1 MKKLDLQ
8 TKIIIGLASGIAA
21 GFAFNFAGGA
31 NNEILS
37 AWVFPLLTFV
47 GDLFIRLIRM
57 CVVPLVFF
65 SIAEGV
71 ANLGDVGK
79 LRSIGVKTFAYIIV
93 TGIISAGL
101 GVFLGSIFKP
111 GVGAVLDLG
120 NSVTSITVETPNLYG
135 VLLGFFAINPFEA
148 LANANMMPIITFSV
162 FCGCAMLLA
171 GERGNAVKE
180 AFGNFTAVV
189 GRIVDIVL
197 KITPYGA
204 FALIAGTIGKFG
216 AALLGPMLKFF
227 VLDWVGLIFIQAILF
242 NLILLVLAKANPLKF
257 WKRAVEPWII
267 AFTTGSSNSALPVNM
282 RLADEMGIPNE
293 ISAFVLPIGATANM
307 NGICCYLGL
316 LAVFAAQIYNI
327 PLSFSM
333 LAYIAF
339 ECVVL
344 AIGTAAVPSGG
355 VIMATTLFTVLGF
368 PLEIVDIVAGAYK
381 IIDGIHTATNSI
393 GDLVV
398 STAVAAREGVL
409 DMEKYNDLTQSQ
421 LCGAEDPEAV
431 LNG

>member
-1 MKKLDLQ
+1 
-8 TKIIIGLASGIAA
+8 
-21 GFAFNFAGGA
+21 
-31 NNEILS
+31 
-37 AWVFPLLTFV
+37 
-47 GDLFIRLIRM
+47 
-57 CVVPLVFF
+57 
-65 SIAEGV
+65 
-71 ANLGDVGK
+71 
-79 LRSIGVKTFAYIIV
+79 
-93 TGIISAGL
+93 
-101 GVFLGSIFKP
+101 
-111 GVGAVLDLG
+111 
-120 NSVTSITVETPNLYG
+120 
-135 VLLGFFAINPFEA
+135 
-148 LANANMMPIITFSV
+148 
-162 FCGCAMLLA
+162 
-171 GERGNAVKE
+171 
-180 AFGNFTAVV
+180 
-189 GRIVDIVL
+189 
-197 KITPYGA
+197 
-204 FALIAGTIGKFG
+204 
-216 AALLGPMLKFF
+216 
-227 VLDWVGLIFIQAILF
+227 
-242 NLILLVLAKANPLKF
+242 
-257 WKRAVEPWII
+257 
-267 AFTTGSSNSALPVNM
+267 
-282 RLADEMGIPNE
+282 
-293 ISAFVLPIGATANM
+293 M

-368 PLEIVDIVAGAYK
+368 PLEIVAIVAGAYK